1 MWLNFLKRIF
11 GNIFKMN
18 KRKKITAEE
27 FTPEWLANHL
37 IDELLKRGD
46 FLNSE
51 YTYLDPACGDG
62 SLLSTLYKRRL
73 MSGQDP
79 INSLKTIYG
88 CDIMIDNIQN
98 CKSKLLDIC
107 PAKDCEILNILK
119 NNIIH
124 IPVEEYPRGSLDFLV
139 H

>member
-1 MWLNFLKRIF
+1 
-11 GNIFKMN
+11 MN

-27 FTPEWLANHL
+27 FTPERLADHL
-37 IDELLKRGD
+37 IDELLKCGD
-46 FLNSE
+46 VLNFE

-62 SLLSTLYKRRL
+62 SLLSALYKRRL
-73 MSGQDP
+73 INGQDP

-88 CDIMIDNIQN
+88 CDIMVDNIGK
-98 CKSKLLDIC
+98 CKSRLLDIC
-107 PAKDCEILNILK
+107 PLKNSEILQILE

-124 IPVEEYPRGSLDFLV
+124 IPLEEYPRGSLDFLV

>member
-1 MWLNFLKRIF
+1 
-11 GNIFKMN
+11 MN

-37 IDELLKRGD
+37 LDELLKCGD
-46 FLNSE
+46 VLNSE

-62 SLLSTLYKRRL
+62 SLLAALYRRRL
-73 MSGQDP
+73 MNGQDP
-79 INSLKTIYG
+79 INSLETIYG

-98 CKSKLLDIC
+98 CKSRLLNIC
-107 PAKDCEILNILK
+107 PVKDSKISQILE

-124 IPVEEYPRGSLDFLV
+124 IPIEEYPRGSLDFLV
-139 H
+139 CR